1 MTVTTMNKVSDRR
14 LVDSPEH
21 QRTEP
26 DPSTQQTL
34 NETAELAEL
43 MDEERADFDM
53 QWAEFS
59 TVAKARMSKRYL
71 GSACVRQTRLCWR

>member
-1 MTVTTMNKVSDRR
+1 MTDDSDNDEQSIQPKIV
-14 LVDSPEH
+14 VDSPEH

-26 DPSTQQTL
+26 DPSIQQTL

-53 QWAEFS
+53 QWAELRAYRS
-59 TVAKARMSKRYL
+59 ICDKNDN
-71 GSACVRQTRLCWR
+71 